1 MKVSA
6 VIFYISNILLRKFFI
21 GYTKE
26 VFKRFTYHFHSNIF
40 VILLKEEAIHLA
52 TSLIGKNAI
61 ITGAGRGIGYA
72 VAIALAQEGV
82 NVGLIARSKEQLE
95 KVVKE
100 VEALGVKAAF
110 AVADVSK
117 NEDVTKATEFITN
130 ELGTIDVLINNAG
143 IAKFGNFMDLEINEW
158 EKIIQVNL
166 MGVYYVTRAVLPG
179 MIEQKSG
186 DIINISSS
194 AGQKGAPITSAYSA
208 SKFGVLG
215 ITESLAMEVRKHN
228 IRVTALTPST
238 VATDLAID
246 NNLTDGNPDKVMQ
259 PEDIAEFIVSQLKL
273 NKRIFIKEAGL
284 WSTNP

>member
-1 MKVSA
+1 M
-6 VIFYISNILLRKFFI
+6 
-21 GYTKE
+21 
-26 VFKRFTYHFHSNIF
+26 
-40 VILLKEEAIHLA
+40 ILLKKEDIHLA
-52 TSLIGKNAI
+52 TSIIGKNAI

-72 VAIALAQEGV
+72 VAIALAKEGV
-82 NVGLIARSKEQLE
+82 NVGLIARSKEQLQ
-95 KVVKE
+95 KVVTE
-100 VEALGVKAAF
+100 VESLGVKAAF

-117 NEDVTKATEFITN
+117 NEEVIKATEFVTS
-130 ELGTIDVLINNAG
+130 ELGAIDILINNAG
-143 IAKFGNFMDLEINEW
+143 IAKFGNFMDLEIAEW

-246 NNLTDGNPDKVMQ
+246 NNLTDGDPDKVMQ